1 MKCKIAISI
10 LFSVI
15 LLSSGWSCIQTTG
28 LGTRAEL
35 EILNQELVRDQAGE
49 VTVLVT
55 IKNVGNVNAELAEV
69 NVSFYDAQDNYIDN
83 SIDSVLNLQPDEI
96 WNFALV
102 CESQR
107 CGEVKRYEIE
117 VMSGTSSGGF

>member
-10 LFSVI
+10 LFSLI

-55 IKNVGNVNAELAEV
+55 IKNVSSVNAELAEV
-69 NVSFYDAQDNYIDN
+69 NVRGSA
-83 SIDSVLNLQPDEI
+83 
-96 WNFALV
+96 
-102 CESQR
+102 R
-107 CGEVKRYEIE
+107 
-117 VMSGTSSGGF
+117 